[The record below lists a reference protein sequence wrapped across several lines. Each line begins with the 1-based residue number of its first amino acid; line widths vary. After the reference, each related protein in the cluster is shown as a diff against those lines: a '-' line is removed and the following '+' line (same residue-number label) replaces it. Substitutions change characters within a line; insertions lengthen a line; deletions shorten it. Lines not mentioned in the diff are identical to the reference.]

1 MKAFDPTL
9 FVNREKELNS
19 VRQAIKALVER
30 GALLRD
36 PLIEFYGASGTGKTW
51 LLLKIKDECE
61 RFPCEKGIITALI
74 DFKEMAGQSLA
85 EIVEKLV
92 NQIGWDGY
100 NSSVKCKEASAKLKA
115 TVTQCKQ
122 AQCAWDD
129 EAQEAFIGYMS
140 FPLKKGWP
148 IALFFDTLDRADE
161 TAILWLQN
169 SIRDLVDVGKLLVIL
184 GSKVLITFEG
194 ERDVARKLRP
204 FRLHPF
210 GPDEVREQWGD
221 KSIEE
226 LIGPIFELTAGHPM
240 ASDVVFEIVEK
251 MQIRNGDDFEAH
263 KEEIINALIEGA
275 VDGWMLEDVTERE
288 RYKEILTP
296 LCVPRQFNALMVR
309 QLIEEFALQHSLVN
323 LLHYLDLVGELVR
336 ETRLVEATPENRYA
350 IDRTIRNILLAR
362 WKLHNL
368 EDYSRANELLIKLY
382 EKWLEEV
389 KGLDRNRYLLE
400 LVFHMA
406 NVGKSSA
413 EIQKTFGK
421 HLAEYEDLEEIQF
434 LLEDL
439 ETDDELKATLGD
451 EIFDELVRMTNDKI
465 KALASVPKF
474 GPN

>member
-1 MKAFDPTL
+1 MKAFDPAF
-9 FVNREKELNS
+9 FVNREKELNF
-19 VRQAIKALVER
+19 VRQAINALVER

-51 LLLKIKDECE
+51 LLLKIKDGCE
-61 RFPCEKGIITALI
+61 KFPCEKGIITALI
-74 DFKEMAGQSLA
+74 DFKETAGQSLA
-85 EIVEKLV
+85 EIVKKLV
-92 NQIGWDGY
+92 DQIGWDSY
-100 NSSVKCKEASAKLKA
+100 DSSVKYKEASAKLKA
-115 TVTQCKQ
+115 TVNQYKQ
-122 AQCAWDD
+122 AQRAWDD
-129 EAQEAFIGYMS
+129 EAQEAFIEFMS

-221 KSIEE
+221 QAIEE
-226 LIGPIFELTAGHPM
+226 LIGPIFELTAGHPL
-240 ASDVVFEIVEK
+240 ANDVVFEIVEK
-251 MQIRNGDDFEAH
+251 MQIRNRDDFEAH
-263 KEEIINALIEGA
+263 REEIINGLIERA
-275 VDGWMLEDVTERE
+275 VDGWMLEDVADKE

-296 LCVPRQFNALMVR
+296 LCVPRQFNALMMR
-309 QLIEEFALQHSLVN
+309 QLIEEFASQHSLVS

-336 ETRLVEATPENRYA
+336 ETRLVEASPENRYA
-350 IDRTIRNILLAR
+350 IDRTIRNILLAH

-368 EDYSRANELLIKLY
+368 GDYNRANELLIGIY

-406 NVGKSSA
+406 NVGKSSTNIKEA
-413 EIQKTFGK
+413 FGK
-421 HLAEYEDLEEIQF
+421 HLAKYEDPEDVQF

-439 ETDDELKATLGD
+439 ENDGELKATLGD
-451 EIFDELVRMTNDKI
+451 EIFDELARMTNDKV
-465 KALASVPKF
+465 KALSS
-474 GPN
+474 